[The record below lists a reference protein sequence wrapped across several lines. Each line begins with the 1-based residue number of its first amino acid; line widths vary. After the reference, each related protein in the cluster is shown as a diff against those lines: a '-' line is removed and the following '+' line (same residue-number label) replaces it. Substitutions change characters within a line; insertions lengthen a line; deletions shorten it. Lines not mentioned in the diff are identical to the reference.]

1 MSRPKSAILVELVY
15 RTSFYH
21 KMQTNSLPCDVII
34 FFPGGE
40 SRALFFSLLLNVH
53 NNSNG
58 YCTYPSMNIHIRVW
72 SQTEWPV
79 VEWNADSIKMCM
91 QWYLTKEATLM
102 PSHIRKIII
111 SHTRL
116 FEGPKKSGRRLDWQ
130 SNNRTSQKKNQREHT
145 ESKPQHHDLLKSIN
159 GWIHFGQ
166 CNAGHGLGCPSD

>member
-1 MSRPKSAILVELVY
+1 MWSFFFLVGN
-15 RTSFYH
+15 RGRC
-21 KMQTNSLPCDVII
+21 SLSVSLFCVC
-34 FFPGGE
+34 
-40 SRALFFSLLLNVH
+40 ALFFSLLLNVH

-102 PSHIRKIII
+102 PSHSRKIII

>member
-40 SRALFFSLLLNVH
+40 SRALFVKRVSFLCVCAFFSLLLNVH

-130 SNNRTSQKKNQREHT
+130 SNNRTSQKKTNENTPSQN
-145 ESKPQHHDLLKSIN
+145 LSIT
-159 GWIHFGQ
+159 IY
-166 CNAGHGLGCPSD
+166 